1 MRVVNVAKDT
11 FDGCGLRQQR
21 GRGCVSYSDVKD
33 NRPEQARQ
41 APNLAGFSERERV
54 AGVLPHNKENI
65 KKWLKDPEKVK
76 PGNKMSGTYP
86 DLTDEQVNELA
97 DYLMSLKEK

>member
-1 MRVVNVAKDT
+1 M
-11 FDGCGLRQQR
+11 
-21 GRGCVSYSDVKD
+21 VK
-33 NRPEQARQ
+33 N
-41 APNLAGFSERERV
+41 
-54 AGVLPHNKENI
+54 
-65 KKWLKDPEKVK
+65 PEKVK